1 MALRVGR
8 TKEGGVCQREE
19 GRREIEREDE
29 RAGKME
35 RAERREGHTIDVQRQ
50 RHYKDGEEIEGGH
63 SFFTESNTI
72 E

>member
-19 GRREIEREDE
+19 GRGEIE

-35 RAERREGHTIDVQRQ
+35 RAVRREGHTIDVQRQ